1 MFRLVDAA
9 QYLSRLRKTIE
20 SRRQKDD
27 GEKTTKNKNQQK
39 ASDNVGKQ
47 NYFQVEISKRH
58 SGGSEAYSVI
68 EDADGDDY
76 KIIDLTGLIPRAVNC
91 SPLSL
96 HTYLAGP
103 DLIRDLP
110 PPLGK
115 KVGRSISFLSHGEYQ
130 RIRRTE
136 RTPVV
141 KKINHQPVERER
153 TEKAV
158 TVKRSLSAVTESCRP
173 QHR

>member
-1 MFRLVDAA
+1 M
-9 QYLSRLRKTIE
+9 
-20 SRRQKDD
+20 
-27 GEKTTKNKNQQK
+27 
-39 ASDNVGKQ
+39 
-47 NYFQVEISKRH
+47 EISKRH

-68 EDADGDDY
+68 GEKIDDDY
-76 KIIDLTGLIPRAVNC
+76 NIIDLTGLIPRSVNC

-110 PPLGK
+110 PQQGK

-136 RTPVV
+136 RHPVI
-141 KKINHQPVERER
+141 KKTNHQPVERER
-153 TEKAV
+153 TGKAG
-158 TVKRSLSAVTESCRP
+158 TVKRSLSAVTESYIP